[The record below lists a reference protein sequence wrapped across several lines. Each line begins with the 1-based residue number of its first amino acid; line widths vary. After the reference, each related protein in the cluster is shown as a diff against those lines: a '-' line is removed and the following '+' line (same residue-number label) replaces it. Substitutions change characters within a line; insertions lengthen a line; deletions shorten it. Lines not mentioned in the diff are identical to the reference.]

1 MSRPTENSS
10 SSWLWNRCS
19 SGRSLQDCNPLVVN
33 FKVMEKIEIA
43 RSEGT
48 GSETTILRLQGPLTL
63 QTLFDFQNAIRQPG
77 IGDTVIDLTAVPYI
91 DSAGLGAIL
100 GHWAHTQRTGKRL
113 AIAGICERVQ
123 VLFNLTKVDTLLP
136 CFATADKAEQ
146 SFSASSG
153 SASAISV

>member
-1 MSRPTENSS
+1 
-10 SSWLWNRCS
+10 
-19 SGRSLQDCNPLVVN
+19 
-33 FKVMEKIEIA
+33 MEKIEIVCTA
-43 RSEGT
+43 GASKDA
-48 GSETTILRLQGPLTL
+48 TILRIQGPLTL
-63 QTLFDFQNAIRQPG
+63 QMLFDFQNAIRQPG
-77 IGDTVIDLTAVPYI
+77 IGDTIIDLTAVPYI

-100 GHWAHTQRTGKRL
+100 GHWAHTQRTGKKL

-146 SFSASSG
+146 SFLASSG

>member
-1 MSRPTENSS
+1 
-10 SSWLWNRCS
+10 
-19 SGRSLQDCNPLVVN
+19 
-33 FKVMEKIEIA
+33 MEKIEIVRTA
-43 RSEGT
+43 GASKDA
-48 GSETTILRLQGPLTL
+48 TILRIQGPLTL

-123 VLFNLTKVDTLLP
+123 VLFKLTKVDTLLP

-153 SASAISV
+153 AASAISV